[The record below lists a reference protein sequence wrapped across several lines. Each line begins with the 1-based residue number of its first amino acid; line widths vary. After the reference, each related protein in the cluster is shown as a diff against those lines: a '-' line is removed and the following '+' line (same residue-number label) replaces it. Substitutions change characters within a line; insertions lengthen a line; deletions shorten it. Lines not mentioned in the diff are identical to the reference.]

1 MDFNTTLLHH
11 NFESERSTGSTLTPI
26 YQVSAFSQESAEK
39 LEAVF
44 NNRAPGFAYTRIGNP
59 TTDSFE
65 RRIASLEKGIG
76 AIACSSGMAAVTM
89 SLLNILQSG
98 DEVIASTALFGGTID
113 LFHDLEAFGIK
124 TRYVTEVTAES
135 VRSQL
140 SDKTKAV
147 FTELIGNPKLNVVDI
162 QSVADVAHEAGVP
175 LIVDSTTATPYL
187 VHPFDFG
194 ADIVVHSSS
203 KYINGNGSAISGIIV
218 DSGKFKWD
226 YTKYDKADK
235 INTSGAHPNSRFTA
249 KAENCPCLSD
259 EFYKGAGVPVE
270 AIIFGGR
277 RAKTAPLV
285 YQSTSWQNG
294 TFVGSIMASE
304 TTAAAAGAIGVVRR
318 DPMAMRP
325 FVGYNMGDYWAHW
338 LKMGN
343 LIPNPPKIFHVN
355 WFRTD
360 AEGHFIWP
368 GFGDN
373 MRVLMWIL
381 GRCEGKYD
389 ADLSPIGYL
398 PKAEDINIEGLNGI
412 TRDTIRELLTID
424 KQSWLDD
431 VAHIREFYA
440 FVGQAVPHALYDELD
455 ALEARLKN

>member
-1 MDFNTTLLHH
+1 MHH

-226 YTKYDKADK
+226 YTKYKGLEEYKRFSKFAYLAK
-235 INTSGAHPNSRFTA
+235 LRNGVWRNIGCCAILVVVSHP
-249 KAENCPCLSD
+249 
-259 EFYKGAGVPVE
+259 
-270 AIIFGGR
+270 
-277 RAKTAPLV
+277 
-285 YQSTSWQNG
+285 
-294 TFVGSIMASE
+294 
-304 TTAAAAGAIGVVRR
+304 
-318 DPMAMRP
+318 
-325 FVGYNMGDYWAHW
+325 
-338 LKMGN
+338 
-343 LIPNPPKIFHVN
+343 
-355 WFRTD
+355 
-360 AEGHFIWP
+360 
-368 GFGDN
+368 
-373 MRVLMWIL
+373 
-381 GRCEGKYD
+381 
-389 ADLSPIGYL
+389 L
-398 PKAEDINIEGLNGI
+398 PH
-412 TRDTIRELLTID
+412 
-424 KQSWLDD
+424 S
-431 VAHIREFYA
+431 
-440 FVGQAVPHALYDELD
+440 
-455 ALEARLKN
+455 